1 MPKTRKDEDRD
12 RPQPSRLLAMTI
24 ISSPKIHGS
33 STRRHREGR
42 RDPGAAETTRRG
54 RGHVRHDP
62 PSPDGKHGAVG
73 SGTRTR
79 PTAPPPAPCA
89 PRTLARRLPD
99 PRPRQAPSA
108 PVWRGGARRAPKR
121 PPGGDMHAGRK
132 AEGGP
137 SRVPMGFWNLEVED
151 YFIFIQIYRRFHFS
165 GEKLTDR
172 LLPPPPEPRSPLGTP
187 ACGSRWC
194 QPLPPA
200 PPPCPPAFGLTV

>member
-1 MPKTRKDEDRD
+1 MQTVPERQRFWVPVAPGRSLCGAAGDGLLHRPRPTGHEPEELVRSTTLMPKTRKDEDRD

-24 ISSPKIHGS
+24 ISSPKIRVS

-89 PRTLARRLPD
+89 PRTPARRLPD

-151 YFIFIQIYRRFHFS
+151 YFIFIQI
-165 GEKLTDR
+165 
-172 LLPPPPEPRSPLGTP
+172 
-187 ACGSRWC
+187 
-194 QPLPPA
+194 
-200 PPPCPPAFGLTV
+200 

>member
-1 MPKTRKDEDRD
+1 MCGAAGDGLLHRPRPTGHEPEELVRSTTLMPKTRKDEDRD

-73 SGTRTR
+73 SGTRSPACSLR
-79 PTAPPPAPCA
+79 PTDPGAA
-89 PRTLARRLPD
+89 T
-99 PRPRQAPSA
+99 PRPTSS
-108 PVWRGGARRAPKR
+108 
-121 PPGGDMHAGRK
+121 PGPQRSGVAGRSAAGPETSPGRGHACR
-132 AEGGP
+132 AEGGGGGGP

-151 YFIFIQIYRRFHFS
+151 YFIFIQI
-165 GEKLTDR
+165 
-172 LLPPPPEPRSPLGTP
+172 
-187 ACGSRWC
+187 
-194 QPLPPA
+194 
-200 PPPCPPAFGLTV
+200 

>member
-1 MPKTRKDEDRD
+1 MCGAARDGLLHRPRPTGHEPEELVRSTTLMPKTRKDKDRD
-12 RPQPSRLLAMTI
+12 RLQPSRLLAMTI

-89 PRTLARRLPD
+89 PRTPARRLPD

-108 PVWRGGARRAPKR
+108 PVWRGGAWRAPKR

-132 AEGGP
+132 AEGGGP

-151 YFIFIQIYRRFHFS
+151 YFIFIQI
-165 GEKLTDR
+165 
-172 LLPPPPEPRSPLGTP
+172 
-187 ACGSRWC
+187 
-194 QPLPPA
+194 
-200 PPPCPPAFGLTV
+200 